1 MSFARV
7 LELQCKGLL
16 DDSTLAEVV
25 GLFRERKFGQVA
37 RLLDQVQHNTFTERS
52 FPIEAW
58 ISRAPDGFTAA
69 FADWKGNM
77 QFVLDRSAA
86 ELQAAIHRME
96 GELAAQHGSHLQQDG
111 LRFFLDYS
119 RAVLAWRLGET
130 GSVRQAEHWTEQV
143 SAAVR
148 RAFPSWRQNIEFVCA
163 QPFPQLVAGAWKMRR
178 EEESLRLELA
188 AAAAAGMGVA
198 VGVGVGGGMVECSL
212 EDREYLESLQFFL
225 RMTLALLDSYPSP
238 SSYEA
243 WLPLAPPSV
252 HTLFA
257 DWKENLQFI
266 YQQSA
271 TALLSALENMNQ
283 QLNQVKEEGRTSDAE
298 AIDFFCSVIKY
309 RLMYGPSALSKA
321 DSDVEPGVEAV
332 PHPNQSRLEY
342 WIRRIPRCVRNEFPD
357 CEQNIRFLFLQP
369 LESVSRAQQRM
380 KSERSQSI
388 VKGLVDYAE
397 ALLFFEQ
404 VCQERI
410 QQLSLDKDKA
420 ESADSQPGSR
430 PDSALDLQPDSVSG
444 IDFNL
449 IETLQSRINSTV
461 NHWVSCT
468 PSNMDRYF
476 EDFEAATVRIF
487 WEHSLRDIFPAVS
500 AVFSERS
507 RLSSQVKCEP
517 EEVQCLR
524 YLERSLLSAAFTI
537 LSCFMDLFKVEPDGS
552 SDLHES
558 LSANVRA
565 SDVGRFIDSLVNQL
579 SEIDLLGSFTCS
591 RLTQSDLATDL
602 HSIEHSAAS
611 KVVTLLFAHAQTLSV
626 SLQQPLPSCNVLQK
640 VIDDHVQQSIEPDLT
655 EEVVVLIEEPNH
667 QVEPVSESVESS
679 VAAMDVSAVPVG
691 MQGIDVPSV
700 AHLDTVFPVTSDGSF
715 KPSLFQ
721 QTILAHMEWQRK
733 QLQHRTGL
741 AVMATAL
748 GKTILAILDIHREIE
763 QMFVEPVATVATTDS
778 KTVESIPMATQK
790 PVRKRLGLSGR
801 RPLQRTLVMSSSS
814 TATGVTSSRVESDDE
829 LAGPV
834 KRQKTTAE
842 TSSTGPHVVLS
853 PVKPKVFA
861 SSKSTTDVADVAK
874 VKQSTV
880 AWQQW
885 TCLCRIH
892 SSIPVQAEVDSSLN
906 AAADPSFR
914 FLFLV
919 HTRAIRDTAFVKF
932 RRHFTSESTQRRF
945 SASNFFNVESGVDCT
960 GSILDSVRFVF
971 CLFQSFDRLPPAFAS
986 TVTHVVIDEAHHL
999 LAVTYRQIFNSL
1011 IELKS
1016 LRYMLGMTATLF
1028 HRDDPN
1034 GVELRKLFRDVVY
1047 IDFPWTI
1054 AKSLN
1059 HFPRVEYLEAL
1070 PTLTNGKDIPTY
1082 AQLLHSFADVSS
1094 SFHGNMSR
1102 FLKQL
1107 DSSLTKLAMAT
1118 SEQVKKV
1125 LSPQYVA
1132 ATFLSFQRTQR
1143 SAGLTASQKTIIFV
1157 SSTKEADEI
1166 TALLKRAA
1174 VSAVTAHYKMGSTAA
1189 QRNLDE
1195 FANGSATVLV
1205 TVMMLNEGYD
1215 VARVDCVVMA
1225 RLTESEIIFV
1235 QQMGRGLR
1243 RDPSCPDKTVVVL
1256 DLALNLRRRWKR
1268 LRQETTDEVL
1278 KQFITSFWH
1287 VGNFLGDMETIS

>member
-1 MSFARV
+1 
-7 LELQCKGLL
+7 
-16 DDSTLAEVV
+16 
-25 GLFRERKFGQVA
+25 
-37 RLLDQVQHNTFTERS
+37 
-52 FPIEAW
+52 
-58 ISRAPDGFTAA
+58 
-69 FADWKGNM
+69 
-77 QFVLDRSAA
+77 
-86 ELQAAIHRME
+86 
-96 GELAAQHGSHLQQDG
+96 
-111 LRFFLDYS
+111 
-119 RAVLAWRLGET
+119 
-130 GSVRQAEHWTEQV
+130 
-143 SAAVR
+143 
-148 RAFPSWRQNIEFVCA
+148 
-163 QPFPQLVAGAWKMRR
+163 MRR

-188 AAAAAGMGVA
+188 AAAGEGE
-198 VGVGVGGGMVECSL
+198 GCL
-212 EDREYLESLQFFL
+212 ENNQYLEALQFFL
-225 RMTLALLDSYPSP
+225 RMTQAIIDSYPSP
-238 SSYEA
+238 STYEA
-243 WLPLAPPSV
+243 WIPWTPSSV
-252 HTLFA
+252 QQLFP
-257 DWKENLQFI
+257 DWKENLQFL
-266 YQQSA
+266 YEQSPE
-271 TALLSALENMNQ
+271 TSNSALEKMTQ
-283 QLNQVKEEGRTSDAE
+283 QSIHAKEEGRRLDAE
-298 AIDFFCSVIKY
+298 AIDFFSSVLKY
-309 RLMYGPSALSKA
+309 RLMNGPSVPAKCNSGVEPII
-321 DSDVEPGVEAV
+321 DSDLRAD
-332 PHPNQSRLEY
+332 HSRIEH

-357 CEQNIRFLFLQP
+357 CEQNIRFLFSQP

-380 KSERSQSI
+380 KSERSESV

-410 QQLSLDKDKA
+410 QQVSLDKQKV
-420 ESADSQPGSR
+420 ESADPQCNSL
-430 PDSALDLQPDSVSG
+430 PDSARDMHSDSVSVF
-444 IDFNL
+444 DSNL
-449 IETLQSRINSTV
+449 IQALQLRINSTV
-461 NHWVSCT
+461 NHWISST
-468 PSNMDRYF
+468 PTSMDRYF
-476 EDFEAATVRIF
+476 EDFEASTVRIF
-487 WEHSLRDIFPAVS
+487 WECSLREIFRAVS

-507 RLSSQVKCEP
+507 RFSYQINHDP
-517 EEVQCLR
+517 EKVQCLR
-524 YLERSLLSAAFTI
+524 YLERSLVSAAFTI
-537 LSCFMDLFKVEPDGS
+537 LSCFMDLFNVESDGS

-558 LSANVRA
+558 LSANVMA
-565 SDVGRFIDSLVNQL
+565 AEVNGFIDSLLNQL
-579 SEIDLLGSFTCS
+579 TEIDLFCSFTCS
-591 RLTQSDLATDL
+591 RLTQSDLAVDL
-602 HSIEHSAAS
+602 NGIERVAAS
-611 KVVTLLFAHAQTLSV
+611 KVVTMLFAHTQTLSV
-626 SLQQPLPSCNVLQK
+626 SLQQPFLSCNAPQEVSN
-640 VIDDHVQQSIEPDLT
+640 DNSVQQSIESDLT
-655 EEVVVLIEEPNH
+655 EDVVVLIEEPSH
-667 QVEPVSESVESS
+667 QVEPIPEWIESTL
-679 VAAMDVSAVPVG
+679 VAMEVSAVHVG
-691 MQGIDVPSV
+691 MQGVDVPSV

-721 QTILAHMEWQRK
+721 QNILAHMEWQRT

-763 QMFVEPVATVATTDS
+763 QMFLGTVATAGS
-778 KTVESIPMATQK
+778 KTAESVPTVTQK

-814 TATGVTSSRVESDDE
+814 SAATSASTSRVESDDE

-834 KRQKTTAE
+834 KRRKTTAE
-842 TSSTGPHVVLS
+842 TASTGSHVVLS
-853 PVKPKVFA
+853 PVKPKVVA
-861 SSKSTTDVADVAK
+861 SKSSSDVTDVK
-874 VKQSTV
+874 HSTV

-885 TCLCRIH
+885 TCSCRVH
-892 SSIPVQAEVDSSLN
+892 SSYSVQAAVDSSLTPS
-906 AAADPSFR
+906 ASQEPSFR

-932 RRHFTSESTQRRF
+932 RRHFTCESIHRRF
-945 SASNFFNVESGVDCT
+945 TASSFFNVEAGVDCA
-960 GSILDSVRFVF
+960 GSIVDSVRFVF
-971 CLFQSFDRLPPAFAS
+971 CLFQSFDRLPPSFVS

-1070 PTLTNGKDIPTY
+1070 PTLSNGKDIPTY
-1082 AQLLHSFADVSS
+1082 AQLLNSFADVSS

-1125 LSPQYVA
+1125 LTPQYVA

-1143 SAGLTASQKTIIFV
+1143 SAGLLASQKTIIFV
-1157 SSTKEADEI
+1157 SSTKDADEI
-1166 TALLKRAA
+1166 TALLKRAT

-1195 FANGSATVLV
+1195 FANGLATVLV

-1215 VARVDCVVMA
+1215 VARVDCVVMG
-1225 RLTESEIIFV
+1225 RLTESEIVFV

-1278 KQFITSFWH
+1278 KQFITAFWH
-1287 VGNFLGDMETIS
+1287 VGNFLGDMETVS